1 MEEQIEL
8 EENQVVQEEPGY
20 EPRPVWQRV
29 TAWVGLAIVIAGVV
43 LYYIHIANGGI

>member
-8 EENQVVQEEPGY
+8 DEIQEVTEESGY
-20 EPRPVWQRV
+20 QPRPVWQRV
-29 TAWVGLAIVIAGVV
+29 VAWVGLAIVIAGVV